1 MPCLIMDKKM
11 SCRGVALPLMGFIVL
26 TDQITKYAIVSNA
39 AHLPLTIT
47 SFFDLV
53 LTWNRGISFGILN
66 NHSDLAFWLIN
77 GMVIGIIAYII
88 YLLSKETK
96 LLMSLSFGCILG
108 GAFGNLIDRLFRG
121 GVVDFL
127 DFHLGDLHWPAFNV
141 ADSFVV
147 LGVGLF
153 LVQEIW
159 GKKKTV

>member
-1 MPCLIMDKKM
+1 MQCLLTGKEMPPKRVAIPLI
-11 SCRGVALPLMGFIVL
+11 GFIL
-26 TDQITKYAIVSNA
+26 LADQITKHAIVNHASD
-39 AHLPLTIT
+39 LPLTIT

-77 GMVIGIIAYII
+77 GTVVGIIGYII

-96 LLMSLSFGCILG
+96 LSMIVSFGCILG
-108 GAFGNLIDRLFRG
+108 GALGNLADRLFRG

-127 DFHLGDLHWPAFNV
+127 DFHLGGLHWPAFNV

-153 LVQEIW
+153 LVTTLWCER
-159 GKKKTV
+159 K